1 MSKMGWEYAK
11 MMRTENLMKMDIK
24 ELEQLKGEV
33 FKQWDRLAAVITLKK
48 AEEDFHVA
56 NGAVLSRKMSEGRE

>member
-1 MSKMGWEYAK
+1 MAK
-11 MMRTENLMKMDIK
+11 MAWESAKRDMETKVVMLMEGVIISSTDQLMTMNVK

-48 AEEDFHVA
+48 GDQ
-56 NGAVLSRKMSEGRE
+56 